1 MAQATEKAILGFLE
15 DNPGWK
21 RDGDAVKAEFK
32 FKDFNE
38 AMGFVTRVGLAA
50 EKADHHPDIDIR
62 WNKVSLVLSTHSEG
76 GITKKD
82 LDLATMVSSWRL
94 ASSV

>member
-1 MAQATEKAILGFLE
+1 MALSAEKTIETFLE
-15 DNPGWK
+15 ENPSWK
-21 RDGDAVKAEFK
+21 REGDEIKGEFK

-38 AMGFVTRVGLAA
+38 AMAFVTRVALAA

-62 WNKVSLVLSTHSEG
+62 WNKVTLVFSTHSEG

-82 LDLATMVSSWRL
+82 LDLALTASSWG
-94 ASSV
+94 

>member
-1 MAQATEKAILGFLE
+1 MALSADKTIETFLEENPSWDRDGKAI
-15 DNPGWK
+15 
-21 RDGDAVKAEFK
+21 KAELK

-38 AMGFVTRVGLAA
+38 AMGFVTRVALAA

-62 WNKVSLVLSTHSEG
+62 WNKVTLVFSTHSEG

-82 LDLATMVSSWRL
+82 LDLALMVSSWG
-94 ASSV
+94 

>member
-1 MAQATEKAILGFLE
+1 MALAEEKDIKTFVA

-21 RDGDAVKAEFK
+21 RDGESIKEEFE
-32 FKDFNE
+32 FKDFSE
-38 AMGFVTRVGLAA
+38 AMGFVTKVGLAA

-62 WNKVSLVLSTHSEG
+62 WNKVLLVLSTHSEG

-82 LDLATMVSSWRL
+82 IELATKISKLV
-94 ASSV
+94 

>member
-1 MAQATEKAILGFLE
+1 MAVAAEKTIETFLDE
-15 DNPGWK
+15 NPIWK
-21 RDGDAVKAEFK
+21 RDGEAIKAEFE
-32 FKDFNE
+32 FKDFSE

-62 WNKVSLVLSTHSEG
+62 WNKVLLVLSTHSEG

-82 LDLATMVSSWRL
+82 LDLAL
-94 ASSV
+94 EASRWG

>member
-1 MAQATEKAILGFLE
+1 MPLATEAAVKTFLD
-15 DNPGWK
+15 DNPIWE
-21 RDGDAVKAEFK
+21 RDGETIKAEFK

-38 AMGFVTRVGLAA
+38 AMGFVTRVSLAA

-62 WNKVSLVLSTHSEG
+62 WNKVILVLSTHSEG

-82 LDLATMVSSWRL
+82 LDLALM
-94 ASSV
+94 ASRWG

>member
-1 MAQATEKAILGFLE
+1 MALAADKTIEAFLE
-15 DNPGWK
+15 ENPAWRG
-21 RDGDAVKAEFK
+21 DGESLKAEFK

-38 AMGFVTRVGLAA
+38 AMGFVTRMALAA

-76 GITKKD
+76 GITNKD
-82 LDLATMVSSWRL
+82 LEL
-94 ASSV
+94 ASLIADWV

>member
-1 MAQATEKAILGFLE
+1 MPLSAEKTIETFLE
-15 DNPGWK
+15 ENPPWEREGETI
-21 RDGDAVKAEFK
+21 KAEFK

-38 AMGFVTRVGLAA
+38 AMGFVTRVALAA

-62 WNKVSLVLSTHSEG
+62 WNKVTLVFSTHSEG

-82 LDLATMVSSWRL
+82 LDLAQMASSWG
-94 ASSV
+94 

>member
-1 MAQATEKAILGFLE
+1 MALSAEKTIETFLE
-15 DNPGWK
+15 ENPSWK
-21 RDGDAVKAEFK
+21 REGEAIKAEFK

-62 WNKVSLVLSTHSEG
+62 WNKVLLVLSTHSEG
-76 GITKKD
+76 GITKMD
-82 LDLATMVSSWRL
+82 LDLGAM
-94 ASSV
+94 ASQWG